1 MREFISHYCHPDPTE
16 YERNATTKIIVEP
29 KTGKVF
35 HYYWNGYKWIN
46 THVSNP
52 GDRERIIAKTENY
65 WALVERGL
73 NKREKEREHYMAEG
87 VRKIDRKLAA
97 GGVNETGKL

>member
-1 MREFISHYCHPDPTE
+1 MREFISYYCHPDPTE

-29 KTGKVF
+29 NGRIH
-35 HYYWNGYKWIN
+35 HYAWINDRWHN
-46 THVSNP
+46 THVAYP

-73 NKREKEREHYMAEG
+73 NKREKEREHYMTEG
-87 VRKIDRKLAA
+87 VKKIDRRLAA